1 MKLTLRVQKHETY
14 QLWLS
19 SIKKKL
25 SPVDTSLS
33 QNKPHYIRHARR
45 LT

>member
-19 SIKKKL
+19 SIKKNYPPLILRYRKINRIISVML
-25 SPVDTSLS
+25 VV
-33 QNKPHYIRHARR
+33 
-45 LT
+45 